1 MVAQERENGGAGFEI
16 TSGEPVNFN
25 EILPKGQKLTVEYR
39 YLEIGGERVVIG
51 WFAGEKDYYGVYW
64 LRAKKSPKDFLE
76 DGERLA
82 SKLKDLDADP
92 RPDATFSVE
101 TILLTDHGI
110 DRREAATINE
120 TEGLNNDNLAAAN
133 LNTLY
138 ARFGV
143 ERMKLSDPFTCA
155 LITHIENADDFSRFI
170 EDNCSIDLPKG
181 AARKLLQIMSEARV
195 EAVGR

>member
-1 MVAQERENGGAGFEI
+1 MVTQERENGGAGFEI

-25 EILPKGQKLTVEYR
+25 EILPKDHHLTVEYR
-39 YLEIGGERVVIG
+39 YLEIDGERVVIG

-64 LRAKKSPKDFLE
+64 PRAKKSPKEFLE
-76 DGERLA
+76 DGEKLA
-82 SKLKDLDADP
+82 SKLKDIGADP

-120 TEGLNNDNLAAAN
+120 AEGLNMGNLAAAN
-133 LNTLY
+133 LNTSY

-155 LITHIENADDFSRFI
+155 LITHIENADEFSRFI
-170 EDNCSIDLPKG
+170 EDNCSVDLPQG
-181 AARKLLQIMSEARV
+181 AARKLLQIMGEAKA
-195 EAVGR
+195 EAAGR

>member
-1 MVAQERENGGAGFEI
+1 MVIQEREGGGVGFEI

-25 EILPKGQKLTVEYR
+25 EILPNDQHLTVEYR
-39 YLEIGGERVVIG
+39 YLEIAGERVVIG

-76 DGERLA
+76 DGEKLA
-82 SKLKDLDADP
+82 SKLKDLGADP
-92 RPDATFSVE
+92 LPDVTFSVE
-101 TILLTDHGI
+101 TVLLTDHGV
-110 DRREAATINE
+110 DRRKVATINDA
-120 TEGLNNDNLAAAN
+120 EGLNKDNLAAAN
-133 LNTLY
+133 LNTSY

-170 EDNCSIDLPKG
+170 EDNCSVDLPKG
-181 AARKLLQIMSEARV
+181 AARKLLQIMGEARA
-195 EAVGR
+195 EDVGR